1 MGKETRIKYLADENG
16 FRSETAV
23 VSGGTKAPTST
34 KVGNDPEE
42 FSDVTSTAVFGDAQH
57 DPPRGKP
64 HKGQKRPNKR
74 PNKKGHDE
82 VDIQSDVMGDTT
94 SSEPARDTPTRDTPA
109 KATLAKATP
118 AKETAATGTTENP
131 FASITI
137 PHYDNYVHQDHQT
150 GAVAVLR
157 DPQAD
162 EKPFYT
168 YSGMLSYA

>member
-1 MGKETRIKYLADENG
+1 MGQETRIKYLADENG

-64 HKGQKRPNKR
+64 HKGQKKPNKR

-82 VDIQSDVMGDTT
+82 VHIQSDVMEDTT
-94 SSEPARDTPTRDTPA
+94 SSEPARDTPTRDTP
-109 KATLAKATP
+109 TR
-118 AKETAATGTTENP
+118 ETAATGTTENP

-137 PHYDNYVHQDHQT
+137 PQYDNYVHQDHQT
-150 GAVAVLR
+150 GPVVR